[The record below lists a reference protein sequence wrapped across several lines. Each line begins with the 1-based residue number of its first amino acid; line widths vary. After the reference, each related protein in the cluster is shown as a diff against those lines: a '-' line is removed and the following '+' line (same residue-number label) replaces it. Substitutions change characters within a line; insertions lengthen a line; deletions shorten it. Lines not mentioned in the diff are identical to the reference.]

1 MMGSLNAEPVL
12 IILMGI
18 LVIALMA
25 LTMRAVIRREKAMI
39 RARRAAP
46 HEIAGYESRWRQPR
60 GA

>member
-1 MMGSLNAEPVL
+1 
-12 IILMGI
+12 MGI

-25 LTMRAVIRREKAMI
+25 LTMRAIIRREKAMI

-46 HEIAGYESRWRQPR
+46 HEIAGYESRWRHPR